1 LPIADSVWSSAFTRF
16 RLLSLAPGFSPVF
29 AVGANGNRFNGFPI
43 CTASSAHRREQTVET
58 VFELR
63 ADADT
68 QLKPGAN
75 EIELCV
81 SIRG

>member
-1 LPIADSVWSSAFTRF
+1 
-16 RLLSLAPGFSPVF
+16 VF
-29 AVGANGNRFNGFPI
+29 EGNANENRFNGFPI
-43 CTASSAHRREQTVET
+43 RPNTYAHRHGETVET
-58 VFELR
+58 VSEFL

-75 EIELCV
+75 EIELRV